1 MQAYGLKRAGLVL
14 AAVMVIALGITA
26 AGRARRPQVVV
37 FEGSAEAR
45 AAPGQCSSVLS
56 PESGAMDEGDA
67 IKISEASSDA
77 HFGPSSDQSAQAGAS
92 DQPAASA
99 ASAVSTGS
107 TLVAEPALIVHVAGA
122 VANPGVYSLWLGA
135 RVVDALTAAGGATK
149 AADTD
154 CINLALPVRDGEQI
168 YVSTRQSNGGAPQSA
183 IVASGASRAGGYE
196 PMPVNRADISRS
208 VPGPDS
214 AAGSSAIAGS
224 AGVAQAG
231 LVNVNTASAEE
242 LESLPGV
249 GPVLA
254 RRIVDYRASN
264 GPFATVDDLVGVSG
278 IGQAKLEKLAPRA
291 TTR

>member
-56 PESGAMDEGDA
+56 PESGAMDGGDA

-77 HFGPSSDQSAQAGAS
+77 HFGPSS